1 MAPPWLTSSSFAVS
15 PPAVDAANDVDGGGG
30 VGRARNPLAPL
41 PPIAN
46 LTDDDIL
53 KSLDKY
59 RPEAYF
65 DGNRPLGGG
74 TTDDINDLRDY
85 YREEQKAVS

>member
-1 MAPPWLTSSSFAVS
+1 MK
-15 PPAVDAANDVDGGGG
+15 
-30 VGRARNPLAPL
+30 NPIEL
-41 PPIAN
+41 PPTQ
-46 LTDDDIL
+46 TDDDIL

-65 DGNRPLGGG
+65 DGNRPVGGG

-85 YREEQKAVS
+85 YRQGRTGTHFQWWAFETPRRRPISPHILAHPIRHH